1 MKTSPEALQEAFKTF
16 VDDIKI
22 YEDYLL
28 SQVDLL
34 RKLLDTPNTSERLQT
49 LDMLGAQITMFSGG
63 MVILSRHGHF
73 AEIYILS
80 RSILDS
86 SVNLCYLL
94 SCDDVEYERY
104 VDFSK
109 RNILEGYETKTKA
122 FKAIDRIMNV
132 PDFRSL
138 DSASILFKKF
148 MSPKKGKDL
157 TRWETEKSNS
167 YEKKIEVIAS
177 KNPKA
182 RKQLFHAAY
191 RFIYEDA
198 SEIAHGTLYGATM
211 CYSDFFSKMKD
222 IQIAVKYCGGIVSS
236 HFLITG
242 ALIDEIISIAAID
255 NEIEEIKKRSNDN
268 FKNMGV
274 SKKLGKM

>member
-16 VDDIKI
+16 IDDTKI

-34 RKLLDTPNTSERLQT
+34 RKLLDSSNTSERLQT
-49 LDMLGAQITMFSGG
+49 LDMLGAQIAMFSGG

-73 AEIYILS
+73 SEIYVLA

-94 SCDDVEYERY
+94 ACDTAEYERY
-104 VDFSK
+104 IDFSK
-109 RNILEGYETKTKA
+109 RNILRGYETKSRA
-122 FKAIDRIMNV
+122 FKSIDKILHA

-138 DSASILFKKF
+138 DAASILFKKF

-157 TRWETEKSNS
+157 TRWETDKSNS

-191 RFIYEDA
+191 HFIYEDA
-198 SEIAHGTLYGATM
+198 SEIAHGTLYGATL

-236 HFLITG
+236 HFLIVG
-242 ALIDEIISIAAID
+242 ALINEIINLAAID
-255 NEIEEIKKRSNDN
+255 NEIEGIKRQSNLNTKRPKRVVTNE
-268 FKNMGV
+268 
-274 SKKLGKM
+274 